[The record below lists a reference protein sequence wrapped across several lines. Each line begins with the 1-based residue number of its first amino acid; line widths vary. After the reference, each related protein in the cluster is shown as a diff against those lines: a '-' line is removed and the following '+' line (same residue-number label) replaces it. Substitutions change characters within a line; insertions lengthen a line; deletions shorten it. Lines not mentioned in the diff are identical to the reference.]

1 MTADLSSDRPPGLGQ
16 REPLSTRAK
25 SLIWIGGVLL
35 LASMLVTGVFA
46 FLLAPPDKV
55 MVVFMQPGGGETAR
69 EQLKSDCGRLPGV
82 EVVADKGNPDPD
94 VQGRFP
100 VRFQVGEAT
109 SEQEA
114 ALQACVA
121 KLDDVVRGFFFEGG

>member
-1 MTADLSSDRPPGLGQ
+1 VTTDLPSDLGQ
-16 REPLSTRAK
+16 RQPLSTRAK

-55 MVVFMQPGGGETAR
+55 MVVFMQPGSGETAR

-121 KLDDVVRGFFFEGG
+121 RHDDIVRGFLFEGG